1 MKTKAVSI
9 KDKINKFRKNKKF
22 RKSAKFN
29 VQGNSKE
36 DLKSSINFR
45 PDESSFISV
54 VNDSATNSD
63 YEGEDAVDRVGL
75 NGAFDFQIPT
85 STGLTSTL
93 PTSSCIRRTSSTDL
107 SNKKAKKRKLQN
119 YPSDDSSS
127 SNLYNATGGKL
138 NDSTSSLNQAS
149 PAFKDEARVKKR
161 LKSGKFSI
169 SHFFDDGHSSNNF
182 DSRIL
187 GENCLKWLINPYTVE
202 DFKKHCWEKAPL
214 YLKRNQKDYYGEL
227 FSTKEMENIIK
238 NNDLEYTRN
247 IDIAVYK
254 NDERFT
260 YNPDGKVYP
269 ALVWN
274 KYQEGCSIRLLNPQT
289 YSKNVWKLCS
299 ILQEFFHSF
308 VGANVYLTPPNS
320 QGFAP
325 HYDDIEAFILQLEG
339 KKIWKVYSPLDEE
352 TTLPRFSSK
361 NFKRSD
367 LTSSPINTFELEPGD
382 LLYFP
387 RGFIHEGRTSAN
399 EHSLHITISCS
410 QKHTFGDL
418 FETLI
423 PQAISVAMQE
433 DLDYRESLPISY
445 LNYMGLVNQESNDR
459 RRDEFLNKVKNLFS
473 KLINYVN
480 VDLAVDHF
488 SKEFIHSALPPVLT
502 SQEKKLSIIEGGE
515 SWHEN
520 KVKDGI
526 QIELDTEIKL
536 VRYGCCRIV
545 VENEDS
551 VRLYHTLE
559 NSRIYQEKE
568 AQYVEIPSDLSVG
581 VEFVIN
587 NYPNLCTVRE
597 IPLDNLDDRLEVANL
612 LFDKGLIVVN
622 ENCLKLETDL

>member
-1 MKTKAVSI
+1 MFSPFADPTP
-9 KDKINKFRKNKKF
+9 INQQFRKNKKF
-22 RKSAKFN
+22 RKSVKLQI
-29 VQGNSKE
+29 QGNSKE
-36 DLKSSINFR
+36 DLKASINFR
-45 PDESSFISV
+45 PQEESSFVSI
-54 VNDSATNSD
+54 VNESNAASSD
-63 YEGEDAVDRVGL
+63 EGEDFVDRAENCFPTIASL
-75 NGAFDFQIPT
+75 APT
-85 STGLTSTL
+85 SAALAATL
-93 PTSSCIRRTSSTDL
+93 PTSSCIKRTSSSDL
-107 SNKKAKKRKLQN
+107 SSAKKSAKKRKLAQN
-119 YPSDDSSS
+119 YSNETAQGSRLNDSNASSS
-127 SNLYNATGGKL
+127 SLTLQEDQN
-138 NDSTSSLNQAS
+138 
-149 PAFKDEARVKKR
+149 RKKR
-161 LKSGKFSI
+161 LKSSKYSI
-169 SHFFDDGHSSNNF
+169 NHFFDDAHSSNSF
-182 DSRIL
+182 DSRVL
-187 GENCLKWLINPYTVE
+187 GESCLKWLINPYTSE
-202 DFKKHCWEKAPL
+202 NFNKHCWEKAPL
-214 YLKRNQKDYYGEL
+214 FLKRNQRDYYGEL

-260 YNPDGKVYP
+260 FNPDGKVYP

-289 YSKNVWKLCS
+289 YSRNVWKLCS
-299 ILQEFFHSF
+299 VLQEHFHSF

-361 NFKRSD
+361 NFKRKD
-367 LTSSPINTFELEPGD
+367 LTSPPINTFELEPGD

-387 RGFIHEGRTSAN
+387 RGFIHEGRTTPN
-399 EHSLHITISCS
+399 EHSLHITISAA

-433 DLDYRESLPISY
+433 DLDYRESLPVSY

-459 RRDEFLNKVKNLFS
+459 RRDEFLGKIKNLFS

-488 SKEFIHSALPPVLT
+488 SKSFIHSSLPPVLT
-502 SQEKKLSIIEGGE
+502 AQEKALSIVEGGE
-515 SWHEN
+515 SWADGQI
-520 KVKDGI
+520 KDGI

-536 VRYGCCRIV
+536 VRYGCCRLV
-545 VENEDS
+545 VEDEEA

-559 NSRIYQEKE
+559 NSKIYQEKD
-568 AQYVEIPSDLSVG
+568 AQYVEIPSDLSIG

-587 NYPNLCTVRE
+587 SYPNLCRVRE
-597 IPLDNLDDRLEVANL
+597 IPLDSLDDRLEVANL
-612 LFDKGLIVVN
+612 LFDKGLIVVG
-622 ENCLKLETDL
+622 ENSLKNETDL